1 MKVKLTILWC
11 LQSFKEVSVGTIMKD
26 CGAETKPDE
35 ASDNAFYMRVGSPQ
49 SFDAGDAFASS
60 LPISQFWGAPPG
72 GEGLQG
78 GEGVRSS

>member
-1 MKVKLTILWC
+1 M
-11 LQSFKEVSVGTIMKD
+11 SVGTIVKD

-60 LPISQFWGAPPG
+60 LPISQF
-72 GEGLQG
+72 
-78 GEGVRSS
+78 